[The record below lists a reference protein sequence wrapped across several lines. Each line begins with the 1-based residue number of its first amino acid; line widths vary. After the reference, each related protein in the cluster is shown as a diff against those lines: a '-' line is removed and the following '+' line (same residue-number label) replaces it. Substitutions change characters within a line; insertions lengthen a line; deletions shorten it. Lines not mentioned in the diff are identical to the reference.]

1 MLNTRRSLLLGAA
14 LLASFNFCTAAEPAS
29 PALAEQEV
37 RDAVMAFNRT
47 YEENDLETYFAFYL
61 DDATMFFNSDFLA
74 IADYKA
80 DWHKMIESG
89 GAVEKNTVTDLKV
102 KVSPSGEAAVAT
114 YRLEVHTRQP
124 DGQIT
129 RDLSQESD
137 SWLKVDGSWRIAHL
151 HYASQPQP

>member
-1 MLNTRRSLLLGAA
+1 MLNSRRSLLLGAA
-14 LLASFNFCTAAEPAS
+14 LLASFSFCLAAEPSDLAS
-29 PALAEQEV
+29 AEQEV

-47 YEENDLETYFAFYL
+47 YEENDLEAYFAFYL
-61 DDATMFFNSDFLA
+61 DDATMFFNKDFMA

-89 GAVEKNTVTDLKV
+89 GGVEKNTLTDLKV
-102 KVSPSGEAAVAT
+102 KVSPSGDEAVAA

-129 RDLSQESD
+129 RELSQESD
-137 SWLKVDGSWRIAHL
+137 SWSKVDGNWRIAHL